1 GQLAIGIVRRSQDA
15 TQGVEFEQALV
26 NDGRDNLV
34 TRHRISPYALAA
46 AGMPLS
52 ALPPGHYPLIED
64 YIASG
69 GKARFMQVEVSM
81 TASRAA

>member
-1 GQLAIGIVRRSQDA
+1 
-15 TQGVEFEQALV
+15 
-26 NDGRDNLV
+26 
-34 TRHRISPYALAA
+34 
-46 AGMPLS
+46 MPLS